1 MISEGS
7 IIFTGITSKGLD
19 VMLRYPMHGDAPTLL
34 EFINTLS
41 HEQTYIL
48 FQGEQMTLEEE
59 ERYLEGRLAA
69 VEAGSGVQI
78 LAFSN
83 GLLAGNVSIDLRL
96 GNCSHI
102 GVLGISVAQPFRGRG
117 VGELLMNTIINEAIT
132 HLHKLQI
139 ITLEVFGNNTIA
151 MNLYSKMGFIEFGR
165 LPDGRLHRG
174 QYVDDVYM
182 YKRVRD
188 S

>member
-1 MISEGS
+1 MVGGRDFYDSKFNRATQALRQPGS
-7 IIFTGITSKGLD
+7 SFKPIVYAAAVQNGRPPS
-19 VMLRYPMHGDAPTLL
+19 
-34 EFINTLS
+34 
-41 HEQTYIL
+41 YIL
-48 FQGEQMTLEEE
+48 EDT
-59 ERYLEGRLAA
+59 A
-69 VEAGSGVQI
+69 
-78 LAFSN
+78 
-83 GLLAGNVSIDLRL
+83 
-96 GNCSHI
+96 
-102 GVLGISVAQPFRGRG
+102 ISVDQGTGTPWTPKNYDGRFEGPMPMRRGLFESRNMVAIQ
-117 VGELLMNTIINEAIT
+117 VGMELGENTIINEAIT
-132 HLHKLQI
+132 HLQKLQI